1 MIEASAIKELRGIV
15 GDRRVLTGPEEL
27 LVFSYDG
34 TFCEQRPDVVVVPA
48 STEEVS
54 RVLKYADHQRIP
66 VYPRGAGTGLAGG
79 AIPVEGGIALNLATM
94 NKIREIDLPNMAAV
108 VEPGVITATLQES
121 VDKLGAF
128 YPPDPASLKQCTLG
142 GNVAMNA
149 GGPRGLKYGVTSNY
163 VLGLEVVIPG
173 GDVLRLGGKPIKNVT
188 GYSLTQL
195 FVGSEGTLGVVTEV
209 SLRLVPLPKAR
220 AVALAVFPRLEDAAA
235 IVQVVLSAGIVPA
248 TIEIMDSSAIACVE
262 AYLHIGLP
270 LDVDALILIEVD
282 GEESLV
288 VRQLDEV
295 ADLCAANG
303 ASSVQKATSPPE
315 IDRLWLAR
323 RSVSGSLARL
333 RPHKLGED
341 ICVPRSS
348 IVPMVRGIKEI
359 AARYDL
365 PLAIYGHI
373 SDGNLHPNLLFDRRN
388 PEEMERVHRASGEI
402 FAAAVKY
409 GGTLSGEHGIGLLKK
424 EFLGMAL
431 SPPVI
436 DAMRRVK
443 AAFDPNG
450 IMNPGKMFP
459 PLT

>member
-1 MIEASAIKELRGIV
+1 MIEASAIKELRRIV
-15 GDRRVLTGPEEL
+15 GDRRVLITPEEL

-34 TFCEQRPDVVVVPA
+34 TFCEERPDVVVVPT

-54 RVLKYADHQRIP
+54 RILRYADRERIP

-79 AIPVEGGIALNLATM
+79 AIPVEGGIALNMATM
-94 NKIREIDLPNMAAV
+94 NRIRDVDLPNMVAV
-108 VEPGVITATLQES
+108 VEPGVVTASLQES
-121 VDKLGAF
+121 VEKVGVF

-149 GGPRGLKYGVTSNY
+149 GGPRGLKYGVTNNY

-195 FVGSEGTLGVVTEV
+195 FVGSEGTLGVVTEAT
-209 SLRLVPLPKAR
+209 LRLIPPPKAR
-220 AVALAVFPRLEDAAA
+220 AVAAAVFPRLEDAAA
-235 IVQVVLSAGIVPA
+235 IVQIILGVGIVPV

-270 LDVDALILIEVD
+270 LDADALILIEVD
-282 GEESLV
+282 GEECLV
-288 VRQLDEV
+288 ARQLDEV
-295 ADLCAANG
+295 ADICASNG
-303 ASSVQKATSPPE
+303 ASNVQKATSPTE
-315 IDRLWLAR
+315 IDGLWLAR

-348 IVPMVRGIKEI
+348 IVPMIRAIKEI
-359 AARYDL
+359 ATRHDVT
-365 PLAIYGHI
+365 LAIYGHI
-373 SDGNLHPNLLFDRRN
+373 SDGNLHPNMLFDRRN
-388 PEEMERVHRASGEI
+388 PEEVERVHRAASEI

-424 EFLGMAL
+424 DFLGIAL
-431 SPPVI
+431 SPEVI
-436 DAMRRVK
+436 EAMKRVK

-459 PLT
+459 SV